1 MDKYGPFSVEFDV
14 NKIFIF
20 RLIEMQ
26 YRQRWQYFIFYFFYF
41 LEIENWV
48 FFTGDV
54 IIYLNITILYFRY

>member
-26 YRQRWQYFIFYFFYF
+26 YRQRWQYFIFYF

-48 FFTGDV
+48 FFIGDV
-54 IIYLNITILYFRY
+54 IIYFNITILYFRY